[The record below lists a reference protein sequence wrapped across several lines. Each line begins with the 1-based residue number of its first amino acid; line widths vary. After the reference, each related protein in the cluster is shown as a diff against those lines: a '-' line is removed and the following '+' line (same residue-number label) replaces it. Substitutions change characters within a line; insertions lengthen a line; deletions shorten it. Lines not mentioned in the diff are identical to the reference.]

1 MEFINKKPKI
11 IIISGK
17 ASSGKSLVGNIIKKN
32 INNTVLLAYADYL
45 KMYAKNI
52 AGWDG
57 SEDTKPREL
66 LQQLGVELIKTKI
79 DDNMLIKRII
89 EDIKVYSYFYDYI
102 VITDA
107 RFPNEIESIKNEFDN
122 VISIR
127 VNRNIYSLEK
137 KYQNHSTETGMNE
150 YNNYDYI
157 INNNDDIKA
166 LELKVMEVVKNA

>member
-1 MEFINKKPKI
+1 MEFFYRNPKI
-11 IIISGK
+11 IVISGK
-17 ASSGKSLVGNIIKKN
+17 ASSGKSLSANIIKN
-32 INNTVLLAYADYL
+32 NTSNTVLLAYADYL

-52 AGWDG
+52 CGWDG
-57 SEDTKPREL
+57 NEKDKPREL
-66 LQQLGVELIKTKI
+66 LQQLGVELIKNKI
-79 DDNMLIKRII
+79 DEKMLINRII

-107 RFPNEIESIKNEFDN
+107 RFPNEIEDIKKEFDN

-127 VNRNIYSLEK
+127 INREKYNLDK

-157 INNNDDIKA
+157 IDNNDDIKA
-166 LELKVMEVVKNA
+166 LELKILEVVKNA

>member
-17 ASSGKSLVGNIIKKN
+17 ASSGKSLVGNIIKQN

-107 RFPNEIESIKNEFDN
+107 RFPDEIESIKNEFDN

>member
-17 ASSGKSLVGNIIKKN
+17 ASSGKSLVGNIIKQN

-52 AGWDG
+52 ANWDG

-127 VNRNIYSLEK
+127 VNRDIYSLEK

>member
-17 ASSGKSLVGNIIKKN
+17 ASSGKSLVGNIIKQN

-127 VNRNIYSLEK
+127 VNRNIYSLER

-157 INNNDDIKA
+157 IDNNDDIKA

>member
-1 MEFINKKPKI
+1 
-11 IIISGK
+11 
-17 ASSGKSLVGNIIKKN
+17 
-32 INNTVLLAYADYL
+32 
-45 KMYAKNI
+45 MYAKNI
-52 AGWDG
+52 ANWDG

>member
-17 ASSGKSLVGNIIKKN
+17 ASSGKSLVGNIIKQN

-52 AGWDG
+52 ANWDG